1 MREYKILK
9 EEQLMAIT
17 MVRTVFLPGVKNNF
31 RFKGPLNVP
40 LQIKDACFVR
50 VITHMPDTEDM
61 SPQMLTQSNIDNL

>member
-31 RFKGPLNVP
+31 RFKSPFNVP
-40 LQIKDACFVR
+40 LQLKDACFVR
-50 VITHMPDTEDM
+50 VDHTYAGH
-61 SPQMLTQSNIDNL
+61 